1 MLPDASD
8 ASNASD
14 AARGAGFGGHA
25 GRVDE
30 RRGGLPLVAPLTSL

>member
-1 MLPDASD
+1 MLPD

-14 AARGAGFGGHA
+14 AANAARGAGFGGHA

-30 RRGGLPLVAPLTSL
+30 RRGGLPLVAPLASL